1 MNISKIEIYNF
12 RGHKE
17 TKVNLSKNYNLLVG
31 PNNSGKTSFLQAI
44 NLVIGFNRQYYKEN
58 DFFADVNRNDP
69 KKSEPIK
76 IILEF
81 AEINDD
87 KFPESVIQEFGTFI
101 QFNTEES
108 DLTKDVSDTPLR
120 YFRICYECA
129 FDDFENKFKEYRYF
143 VDKSN
148 NKFKKT
154 QTSDFTYKH
163 STFVPFFYL
172 QSLRDIKKELSVTTS
187 FWGKIKNHLN
197 NEFKEEEN
205 IELKDLLDKIHN
217 LDFSNNKS
225 FKMLLDNLK
234 EIKNNLKIS
243 NKSSD
248 VVFLNAFPQNTW
260 ELFENLDIYL
270 KNPDSNLTISISEH
284 GEGIQNI
291 IYLLIFKAY
300 IEIILPNYLENKDV
314 TPIIGIEEP
323 EAHLH
328 PHLQKSLFHEIL
340 EIKGQKIIST
350 HSPYLVEQSEI
361 YNYVIFNLNGGI
373 SDVKKVPYYKPSF
386 NYRPN
391 LPKEAYENNKF
402 FTDGEEIMIKRY
414 IQFKNPDLLF
424 SSVFILC
431 EGDSEKIFIEKIAP
445 YYFKD
450 KRIFGRLGVSVIS
463 CDGQTYSPFL
473 KISNKE
479 SLGLKWVIFSD
490 AEKDTKEKI
499 DNTLTDCGYG
509 DYESKKNSI
518 IFLPDN
524 FDFEKYYI
532 SFYKAEK
539 IKEIIYEKFSKKNYD
554 SWLKNKIDNEKDSDK
569 EEEDFILN
577 CFIDSKGKPEFTY
590 HLADHVI
597 KNNLKIPDKIV
608 ELFNKIII

>member
-1 MNISKIEIYNF
+1 MHIGKIEIYNF

-17 TKVNLSKNYNLLVG
+17 TKVDLSKDYNLLVG
-31 PNNSGKTSFLQAI
+31 PNNSGKTSFLQAV
-44 NLVIGFNRQYYKEN
+44 NLVIGFNKQYYAEN
-58 DFFADVNRNDP
+58 DFFADANHNDP
-69 KKSEPIK
+69 KKAEPIR

-81 AEINDD
+81 AETDED

-101 QFNTEES
+101 QFNKEETGSGEVPS
-108 DLTKDVSDTPLR
+108 DSLHR
-120 YFRICYECA
+120 YFRICYECT
-129 FDDFENKFKEYRYF
+129 FDEAENKFKEYKYF
-143 VDKSN
+143 VDKN
-148 NKFKKT
+148 NNRFKKT

-172 QSLRDIKKELSVTTS
+172 QSLRDIKKELSVKTS

-217 LDFSNNKS
+217 LDFSNNES

-234 EIKNNLKIS
+234 EIKNNIKIS
-243 NKSSD
+243 DKLSD
-248 VVFLNAFPQNTW
+248 VIFLNAFPQNIW

-270 KNPDSNLTISISEH
+270 KNPDSNLTMSVSEH

-314 TPIIGIEEP
+314 APIIGIEEP
-323 EAHLH
+323 EAHLY

-340 EIKGQKIIST
+340 RIKGQKIITT

-361 YNYVIFNLNGGI
+361 YNYIIFNLNGGV
-373 SDVKKVPYYKPSF
+373 SEVKKVPYYKRLF
-386 NYRPN
+386 NYKPN
-391 LPKEAYENNKF
+391 LSAKAYENNKF
-402 FTDGEEIMIKRY
+402 FTADEEIMIKRY

-445 YYFKD
+445 YHFRD

-463 CDGQTYSPFL
+463 CDGINYSPFL
-473 KISNKE
+473 KISNKD

-490 AEKDTKEKI
+490 AEKETKEKI
-499 DNTLTDCGYG
+499 NNTLKNCGYE
-509 DYESKKNSI
+509 DYESEKDNI
-518 IFLPDN
+518 VFLPDN
-524 FDFEKYYI
+524 FNFEKYYI
-532 SFYKAEK
+532 SSYGLEDIKK
-539 IKEIIYEKFSKKNYD
+539 IVDVKFSINDYD
-554 SWLKNKIDNEKDSDK
+554 KWLKNKKIDGRQYGDK
-569 EEEDFILN
+569 EEDFILN
-577 CFIDSKGKPEFTY
+577 CYINSKGKPEFAY
-590 HLADHVI
+590 YLADYVI
-597 KNNLKIPDKIV
+597 ENELPIPDKII
-608 ELFNKIII
+608 ELFKKFKS

>member
-1 MNISKIEIYNF
+1 M
-12 RGHKE
+12 
-17 TKVNLSKNYNLLVG
+17 
-31 PNNSGKTSFLQAI
+31 
-44 NLVIGFNRQYYKEN
+44 
-58 DFFADVNRNDP
+58 
-69 KKSEPIK
+69 
-76 IILEF
+76 
-81 AEINDD
+81 
-87 KFPESVIQEFGTFI
+87 
-101 QFNTEES
+101 
-108 DLTKDVSDTPLR
+108 
-120 YFRICYECA
+120 
-129 FDDFENKFKEYRYF
+129 
-143 VDKSN
+143 
-148 NKFKKT
+148 
-154 QTSDFTYKH
+154 
-163 STFVPFFYL
+163 
-172 QSLRDIKKELSVTTS
+172 
-187 FWGKIKNHLN
+187 
-197 NEFKEEEN
+197 
-205 IELKDLLDKIHN
+205 
-217 LDFSNNKS
+217 
-225 FKMLLDNLK
+225 
-234 EIKNNLKIS
+234 
-243 NKSSD
+243 
-248 VVFLNAFPQNTW
+248 
-260 ELFENLDIYL
+260 
-270 KNPDSNLTISISEH
+270 
-284 GEGIQNI
+284 
-291 IYLLIFKAY
+291 YLLIFKAY
-300 IEIILPNYLENKDV
+300 IEIILPNYLKNKDV

-373 SDVKKVPYYKPSF
+373 SDIKRVPYYKSSF

-391 LPKEAYENNKF
+391 LTKKAYENNKF
-402 FTDGEEIMIKRY
+402 FTDDEEIMIKRY

-490 AEKDTKEKI
+490 AEKDTKEQI
-499 DNTLTDCGYG
+499 DNTLTNCGYG
-509 DYESKKNSI
+509 DYESEKNSI

-532 SFYKAEK
+532 SFYGVEK

-554 SWLKNKIDNEKDSDK
+554 LWLNNKIENEKYSDK
-569 EEEDFILN
+569 EEDFTLN
-577 CFIDSKGKPEFTY
+577 CFIDSKGKPEFAY

-597 KNNLKIPDKIV
+597 KNNLEIPDKII
-608 ELFNKIII
+608 ELFNKIKLESE